1 MFGGPRMI
9 TRDRSETGDTLV
21 EILIALVIIGLVV
34 GAYFAT
40 ITTTTTATASHRD
53 LVTADAVLRDSAEL
67 TKNKVRQ
74 YCSPPGTTYSVDYT
88 GLASTNVAPPANVL
102 NQPCPSVTD
111 AKKVTL
117 TVTLPH
123 GRTKSLDIMVRTP

>member
-1 MFGGPRMI
+1 MM
-9 TRDRSETGDTLV
+9 TRERNETGDTLV
-21 EILIALVIIGLVV
+21 EILISLVIIGLVV

-40 ITTTTTATASHRD
+40 ITTTTTAASSHRD

-67 TKNKVRQ
+67 TKSKVRHDCSTQ
-74 YCSPPGTTYSVDYT
+74 STYDVDYSGLGNTNVSPPASVF
-88 GLASTNVAPPANVL
+88 
-102 NQPCPSVTD
+102 NQPCPPTKDSIAAQVP
-111 AKKVTL
+111 VVNL